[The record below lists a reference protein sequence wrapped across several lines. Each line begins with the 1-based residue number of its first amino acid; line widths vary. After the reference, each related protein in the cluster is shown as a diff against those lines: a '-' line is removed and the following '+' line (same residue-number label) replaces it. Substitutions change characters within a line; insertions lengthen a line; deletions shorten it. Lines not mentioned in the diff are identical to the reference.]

1 MLCLVATRAR
11 SHPRTPTRAPSRSS
25 ARSGV
30 TDTYLSTSKAGV
42 DTWNVITNGSR
53 VFRAPSGSQPQ
64 PNIPTNA
71 GAHRV
76 RNINYYSR
84 DVRRN
89 LPVSQDLPLSAS
101 LSPANALL
109 LPPRD
114 AALVEKPEEGSP
126 GMKVR
131 RGGGARAR
139 GGCARGRRLTPP
151 YPAQNP
157 DVTRY
162 DPTGLRTTMTAN
174 WTSLQRSLD
183 AVRPNHLPVPPG
195 DRARQRGALRPTAA
209 AAAQPAR
216 FVLGGGM
223 AAPDSRKRGWA
234 YTQASEF

>member
-1 MLCLVATRAR
+1 MKRVYALLPGNWGAR
-11 SHPRTPTRAPSRSS
+11 LRSIVEFDG
-25 ARSGV
+25 GV

-101 LSPANALL
+101 LSPVNALL

-126 GMKVR
+126 GMK
-131 RGGGARAR
+131 
-139 GGCARGRRLTPP
+139 
-151 YPAQNP
+151 NP

-216 FVLGGGM
+216 FVLGDGM